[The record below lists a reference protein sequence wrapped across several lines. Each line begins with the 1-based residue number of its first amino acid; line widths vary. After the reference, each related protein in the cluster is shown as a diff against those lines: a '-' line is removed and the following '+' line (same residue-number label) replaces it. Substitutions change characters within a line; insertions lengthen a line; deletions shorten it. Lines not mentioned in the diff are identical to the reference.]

1 MTAVA
6 YPPGLRIE
14 TSYATGAP
22 PQPLWLPPRLK
33 RRIVVPDI
41 AHTQKII
48 YFKGRLFQSAFTS
61 KVDTRWYG
69 EARVCH
75 YNVDIDEPGQD
86 GLSTRD
92 QIHLWITGK
101 LERVTGGRWV
111 FQGSD
116 ERYHTTL
123 IEEWPL
129 FQHCQERWDRFIRRE
144 R

>member
-1 MTAVA
+1 MTAQP

-14 TSYATGAP
+14 PSFAVAPP

-33 RRIVVPDI
+33 RRVIVPEV

-48 YFKGRLFQSAFTS
+48 YFKGRLFQKAFTS

-69 EARVCH
+69 NVRVCH
-75 YNVDIDEPGQD
+75 YNVDIDEPGAD
-86 GLSTRD
+86 SMTVRD
-92 QIHLWITGK
+92 HIHLWITGK
-101 LERVTGGRWV
+101 LERVYGGRFV
-111 FQGSD
+111 HQDSD

-129 FQHCQERWDRFIRRE
+129 FQHNVERWARFYRRE
-144 R
+144 I